1 MTYPRP
7 SKNQLHNKTIIKTYS
22 VRFSNI
28 PNYHLPRLINYAG
41 VNKYVRDSIKRE
53 NCTPSTREIGKR
65 FGISPSGVVHH
76 LQLIEEKGFIARQS
90 GKSRSVK
97 ILVDPYDVNH
107 LPIIGEVVDKKLVRF
122 EVPKRIDLGELFN
135 DPRCFVIVRDN
146 DYLVVRKQRSAK
158 RGQTVVAINQ
168 KGEFFS
174 AEWYPEGDCI
184 RLQPIDKR
192 KKFLFDYQVKLLG
205 RLVGVVQKLY

>member
-1 MTYPRP
+1 MKELTPRQ
-7 SKNQLHNKTIIKTYS
+7 NRI
-22 VRFSNI
+22 F
-28 PNYHLPRLINYAG
+28 
-41 VNKYVRDSIKRE
+41 KYVRDTIKRE

-107 LPIIGEVVDKKLVRF
+107 LPIIGEVVDKKLVRY

-135 DPRCFVIVRDN
+135 DPRCFVIQRD
-146 DYLVVRKQRSAK
+146 DECLVIRKQRSAK
-158 RGQTVVAINQ
+158 RGQTVVAVNQ
-168 KGEFFS
+168 KSELLLAG
-174 AEWYPEGDCI
+174 WYTEKEKDRI
-184 RLQPIDKR
+184 RLQPTDKR
-192 KKFLFDYQVKLLG
+192 RKVLFDYQVKLLG
-205 RLVGVVQKLY
+205 RLVGVVQKLF

>member
-1 MTYPRP
+1 MKELTPRQ
-7 SKNQLHNKTIIKTYS
+7 NRI
-22 VRFSNI
+22 F
-28 PNYHLPRLINYAG
+28 
-41 VNKYVRDSIKRE
+41 KYVRDSIKRE
-53 NCTPSTREIGKR
+53 NSAPSTREIGKR

-97 ILVDPYDVNH
+97 ILVDPYDVDQ
-107 LPIIGEVVDKKLVRF
+107 LPIIGEVVDKKLIRF

-135 DPRCFVIVRDN
+135 DPRCFVIIQDN

-158 RGQTVVAINQ
+158 RGQTVVVINQ
-168 KGEFFS
+168 KGELS
-174 AEWYPEGDCI
+174 LAGWYPEGNCV
-184 RLQPIDKR
+184 RVQPTDKR
-192 KKFLFDYQVKLLG
+192 RKILFDYQVKLLG